1 MPPPISTITSCE
13 LLCKTIFS
21 SAIRIHY
28 GINTFFGVRGDIMQ
42 TNTIQTLQIGLIGPP
57 ALLRYDILQLQ
68 DVQLCAQDPI
78 SVHISIQ
85 PIYHPMQISDIDGL
99 LITDWHYPSLCRR
112 LYPLQKSI
120 LHRQEQLSLWGIAAG
135 AAAMGRN
142 NLLPVLNCTIVSHPC
157 SQLNTAILELPGL
170 NTDRF
175 VGYFVPD
182 IIFSTPGPNLGI
194 LCQNQTHGTVAIR
207 QGNHLASGF
216 AAELTPNC
224 ALYPY
229 WLEMVASLKEW
240 KI

>member
-1 MPPPISTITSCE
+1 
-13 LLCKTIFS
+13 
-21 SAIRIHY
+21 
-28 GINTFFGVRGDIMQ
+28 MQ

-57 ALLRYDILQLQ
+57 TLLRYDILQLQ
-68 DVQLCAQDPI
+68 EVQLYEQNPI
-78 SVHISIQ
+78 PVHISFR
-85 PIYHPMQISDIDGL
+85 PIYHPIQIADIDGL

-135 AAAMGRN
+135 AAAMSRN
-142 NLLPVLNCTIVSHPC
+142 NLLPLLNCTIVSHTR

-170 NTDRF
+170 NSGRF

-182 IIFSTPGPNLGI
+182 VVFSEPGPNLGI
-194 LCQNQTHGTVAIR
+194 LCQNQTYGTVAIR

-216 AAELTPNC
+216 AAELTPRC